1 MENKYMTLEQIE
13 SYVKYLRSEEKS
25 SATIKQY
32 QREVQR
38 FYLWLPVGK
47 RVEKELALTYKEELQ
62 GQKKAVSVN
71 ASLAALNSFFSF
83 YGMAGANAKTHENPT
98 ACILR

>member
-38 FYLWLPVGK
+38 VL
-47 RVEKELALTYKEELQ
+47 
-62 GQKKAVSVN
+62 
-71 ASLAALNSFFSF
+71 SLASGRKIVWKRSLHSHIKKNFGAEES
-83 YGMAGANAKTHENPT
+83 GQRQCVAG
-98 ACILR
+98 RS

>member
-47 RVEKELALTYKEELQ
+47 RVEKELARTSGAEES
-62 GQKKAVSVN
+62 GQRQCV
-71 ASLAALNSFFSF
+71 
-83 YGMAGANAKTHENPT
+83 AG
-98 ACILR
+98 RS